1 MLLHRWGVAAAF
13 AIVMVSTAS
22 PSTAQTLDAAS
33 VRTLAEGGS
42 EGIGGSLYSVELKS
56 GSASLVAPI
65 RLNGASPLGI
75 TGMAVHPL
83 TGVMYGITSPL
94 SRTNPH
100 SLVIINPE
108 TGDAQMVGP
117 LRLAGSDIAFNR
129 MGILFTWLPE
139 THQLGVVNLET
150 GNVTAIGNPGQ
161 AGPPA
166 GLAIDSTG
174 TAYITAKGATGS
186 VDTVDIATGA
196 IKVGPPLKGAPFDST
211 INSMTFTPSGLLL
224 AVNSNQGSPAATRL
238 ITINVGTGAVSTI
251 GNLPDDTDAL
261 AFAVIPGKGEEQKMD
276 WRTMALYALGG
287 IALILGLFGF
297 LSGRKPRH

>member
-1 MLLHRWGVAAAF
+1 MKLRKWWAVAAL
-13 AIVMVSTAS
+13 AIAAGAAI
-22 PSTAQTLDAAS
+22 PAWAQTLYAAS

-42 EGIGGSLYSVELKS
+42 EAIGGSLYSVELKT
-56 GSASLVAPI
+56 GSATLVAPI
-65 RLNGASPLGI
+65 RLNGNSPLGI
-75 TGMAVHPL
+75 TGMAVHPT

-94 SRTNPH
+94 SRTNPL
-100 SLVIINPE
+100 SLVILNTD
-108 TGDAQMVGP
+108 TGSAQMVGP

-129 MGILFTWLPE
+129 LGILFTWLPE

-150 GNVTAIGNPGQ
+150 GNVTAIGNPAA

-166 GLAIDSTG
+166 GLAIDASNN
-174 TAYITAKGATGS
+174 AYITAKGATGS

-196 IKVGPPLKGAPFDST
+196 IKVGPALKGAPFDST

-238 ITINVGTGAVSTI
+238 ITINVATGVVSTI

-261 AFAVIPGKGEEQKMD
+261 AFAVIPGKAEEQKMD
-276 WRTMALYALGG
+276 WRTMALYALFV
-287 IALILGLFGF
+287 IALILFLVGI
-297 LSGRKPRH
+297 LSGRKPRP